1 MSGDMSQ
8 NEDGTLLVP
17 EGKAGV
23 CVCVQNWSHH
33 HCVTVASGSEGWNAL
48 DEELSN
54 SEWELPSHVPL
65 IRFAGSEGFK
75 HAPVVMP
82 PIIDVAFG
90 RVLP

>member
-1 MSGDMSQ
+1 MSQ

-54 SEWELPSHVPL
+54 SEWELPSHVPPTVNAVL
-65 IRFAGSEGFK
+65 MYMVGRYEK
-75 HAPVVMP
+75 HIHLGNMH
-82 PIIDVAFG
+82 
-90 RVLP
+90 L